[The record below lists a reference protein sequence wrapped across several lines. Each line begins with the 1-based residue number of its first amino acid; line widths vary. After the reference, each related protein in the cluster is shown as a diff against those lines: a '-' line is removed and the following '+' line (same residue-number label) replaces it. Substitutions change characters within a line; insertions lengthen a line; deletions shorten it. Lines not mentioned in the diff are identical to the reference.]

1 MKQQVVIEREV
12 NLPSVCVHVAT
23 ISWDGLEEVD
33 PSQVGYS
40 ICQRL
45 SDNHSPLRIENID
58 VAEAFPRVRS
68 VAFLPPDCAVKLHS
82 VNGPLRVLN
91 CNFEKRNFEAVTH
104 INKRLWEEHRQ
115 ALVEIKD
122 RRLEVL
128 MQELYAEMVQPGFAS
143 ELLIESVSN
152 MILVQ
157 MARYCLQ
164 LEQMKQRCQGL
175 APWQLRRIQERIKSS
190 LERGYPSIEEL
201 ARICSISQS
210 HLMRSFKKST
220 GWPIHKYVAEER
232 LQMAKA
238 MLGDGQ
244 LNLKEIASHLGFRS
258 PAYFSTAFR
267 RMTGKSPTD
276 YRRETDLSKR
286 A

>member
-1 MKQQVVIEREV
+1 MENVIEKVV
-12 NLPSVCVHVAT
+12 NLPHVSVHLATVA
-23 ISWDGLEEVD
+23 WDGVQEIAPHEL
-33 PSQVGYS
+33 GYS

-68 VAFLPPDCAVKLHS
+68 VAFLPPDCAVKLHP
-82 VNGPLRVLN
+82 VNQPLRVLN
-91 CNFEKRNFEAVTH
+91 CDFEKRNFEAVTG
-104 INKRLWEEHRQ
+104 INERLWVEHRQ

-128 MQELYAEMVQPGFAS
+128 MQELYAELVQPGFAS
-143 ELLIESVSN
+143 DLLVESVCN

-157 MARYCLQ
+157 MARYGHQ
-164 LEQMKQRCQGL
+164 LEQMNRPSRCQGL
-175 APWQLRRIQERIKSS
+175 APWQLRRIQERIQDSR
-190 LERGYPSIEEL
+190 ERGYPSIEEL

-232 LQMAKA
+232 LQMAKS
-238 MLGDGQ
+238 MLGGSQ
-244 LNLKEIASHLGFRS
+244 LNLKEIASQLGFRS

-276 YRRETDLSKR
+276 FRRETTR
-286 A
+286 ARRA

>member
-1 MKQQVVIEREV
+1 MEQVIEKELR
-12 NLPSVCVHVAT
+12 LPHVRVHVAT
-23 ISWDGLEEVD
+23 ITWGGLEEVE
-33 PSQVGYS
+33 PHFGYS

-45 SDNHSPLRIENID
+45 SEDHSPLRIENID

-68 VAFLPPDCAVKLHS
+68 VAFLPPGCAVKLHP
-82 VNGPLRVLN
+82 VNRPLQVLN
-91 CNFEKRNFEAVTH
+91 CNFDKHAFEATTS
-104 INKRLWEEHRQ
+104 IDERLWAEHRQ
-115 ALVEIKD
+115 ALVEIRD

-128 MQELYAEMVQPGFAS
+128 MQEIYAELVQPGFAS
-143 ELLIESVSN
+143 DLLVESVSN
-152 MILVQ
+152 MIMVE
-157 MARYCLQ
+157 MARYGRR
-164 LEQMKQRCQGL
+164 LEQSRTPGRSQGL
-175 APWQLRRIQERIKSS
+175 APWQLRRIQERIEGS
-190 LERGYPSIEEL
+190 LELGYPSIEEL

-232 LQMAKA
+232 LQTAKT
-238 MLGDGQ
+238 MLGNSQ

-276 YRRETDLSKR
+276 YRRDTRRSNR

>member
-1 MKQQVVIEREV
+1 MEHVTEQVVD
-12 NLPSVCVHVAT
+12 LPNVRVQLAT
-23 ISWDGLEEVD
+23 MTWDGVREIKPHEL
-33 PSQVGYS
+33 SYS

-45 SDNHSPLRIENID
+45 SDNHSPLRIENLD

-68 VAFLPPDCAVKLHS
+68 VAFLPPDCPVKLHP
-82 VNGPLRVLN
+82 VDQPLRVLN
-91 CNFEKRNFEAVTH
+91 CEFEKRNFEAVTG
-104 INKRLWEEHRQ
+104 INERLWMEHRR
-115 ALVEIKD
+115 ALVAIKD

-128 MQELYAEMVQPGFAS
+128 MQELYAELVQPGFAS
-143 ELLIESVSN
+143 ELLVASVCN

-157 MARYCLQ
+157 MARYGHQ
-164 LEQMKQRCQGL
+164 LEQMNGPSRCQGL
-175 APWQLRRIQERIKSS
+175 APWQLRRIQERIEDS

-220 GWPIHKYVAEER
+220 GWPIHKYVAEDR
-232 LQMAKA
+232 LQMAKS
-238 MLGDGQ
+238 MLGGSQ
-244 LNLKEIASHLGFRS
+244 LNLKEIASQLGFRS

-276 YRRETDLSKR
+276 FRRETGR
-286 A
+286 ARRA